1 MVTQMTFTKTNFLN
15 ALINIIEIENKTK
28 QMNKYGKKID
38 NNNNCIGPNG
48 RRRR

>member
-28 QMNKYGKKID
+28 QMNKYGKK
-38 NNNNCIGPNG
+38 N
-48 RRRR
+48 R